1 MKVIHFGAGNI
12 GRGFIGKLLADA
24 GCDVTFADVNA
35 VVVDALRER
44 GGYDVRVVGE
54 SSRVEKVRKVSAI
67 HSTDPQLV
75 ELIAHCDLVTTAV
88 GPALLARIAPS
99 IAAGIGQRLAIGQT
113 RVLNVIAC
121 ENMVRASTALKD
133 FVFERVPLELHEA
146 ANAHVGFADSAV
158 DRIVPPA
165 SGDETDPLAVTVEEF
180 SEWIVDRT
188 QLKGWQASIPG
199 MELTDTLMAFIERKL
214 FTLNT
219 GHAIT
224 AYLGVLHC
232 HDTISE
238 AIANP
243 AIIQTVRAAMEE
255 SGEVLIRRYGFDPA
269 KHSSYIGKILLRF
282 ANPWLSDQVQRVARE
297 PIRKL
302 GRSDRLIRP
311 LLGALEYGTS
321 HSELAHGI
329 AATLC
334 YQNPADPQACDMQA
348 SLQTEGVV
356 STLDR
361 YTSGALPL
369 TLSQD
374 IERRWAHLSKRMR
387 AASRPAAVARA

>member
-24 GCDVTFADVNA
+24 GCEVMFADVNQ

-44 GGYDVRVVGE
+44 GTYDVRVVGE
-54 SSRVEKVRKVSAI
+54 SSRIEKVRNVSAI
-67 HSTDPQLV
+67 RSTDPQLV
-75 ELIAHCDLVTTAV
+75 DLIAQSDLVTTAV
-88 GPALLARIAPS
+88 GPALLERIAPS
-99 IAAGIGQRLAIGQT
+99 IAAGICQRMAMGET
-113 RVLNVIAC
+113 RALNVIAC

-133 FVFERVPLELHEA
+133 FVFERVPQAFHAA
-146 ANAHVGFADSAV
+146 ANTHVGFADSAV

-188 QLKGWQASIPG
+188 QLKHWQASIPG
-199 MELTDTLMAFIERKL
+199 MELTDNLMAFIERKL

-224 AYLGVLHC
+224 AYLGVLHG

-282 ANPWLSDQVQRVARE
+282 ANPWLSDQVQRVGRE

-302 GRSDRLIRP
+302 GRNDRLIRP
-311 LLGALEYGTS
+311 LLGALEYGTA
-321 HSELAHGI
+321 HSELAQGI

-348 SLQTEGVV
+348 SLQVEGVV

-369 TLSQD
+369 DLSKD
-374 IERRWAHLSKRMR
+374 IERRWFHLSNRMR
-387 AASRPAAVARA
+387 AASRPVAVARA